1 MTQPDQPTSTGA
13 TSTTSE
19 LAVQAT
25 RGVFWVGGGQVILQ
39 IIQVATMVLLARLLI
54 PEYFGL
60 IGMAMVFVGI
70 AQLIADFGLGSAIVQ
85 TKAVNPAVLSSAF
98 WLNGTVGLALM
109 VLAVAAAPFVA
120 AFYENPE
127 IEDLVMALA
136 VTLFASALN
145 AVPHAILYKAMNF
158 AALAKARVV
167 SASFG
172 SAVAIAMAA
181 SGFGVWSLVAQPII
195 GAVVNLALTWRQA
208 RWLPRLAYSFQAV
221 KPLVGFSAAVL
232 GNSLLHYASRNA
244 DHLLIG
250 RYLGSQS
257 LGYYAMA
264 YQLMMY
270 PMNQVAS
277 VIIRVLFPT
286 LSQLQ
291 DDMDQF
297 RRAYLKS
304 VSVITFV
311 TFPMM
316 LGLFAVTPDFILVVF
331 GEKWQP
337 MENVLRIL
345 SIAGLIQSAT
355 TGLSTIL
362 FAMGRTR
369 LIIVL
374 AVVASALFISA
385 IVVGLRWGIEG
396 VAAAYTTVFLV
407 FSEFF
412 LAYVFRIVGIKL
424 ADFHRA
430 LARPAI
436 AAAIM
441 FASVILLEIVLRVPP
456 IEPAVRLATCVAAGI
471 VVYAA
476 ASFAINRMEIL
487 SIYGLA
493 RTAMAR
499 K

>member
-1 MTQPDQPTSTGA
+1 MNQADKPEGTDA
-13 TSTTSE
+13 
-19 LAVQAT
+19 LAVVAT
-25 RGVFWVGGGQVILQ
+25 RGVFWVGGGQVVLQ
-39 IIQVATMVLLARLLI
+39 IIQIATTVVLARLLI

-85 TKAVNPAVLSSAF
+85 AKAVSPDALSSAF
-98 WLNGTVGLALM
+98 WLNGAVGLALM
-109 VLAVAAAPFVA
+109 LAAIAAAPFVA
-120 AFYENPE
+120 AFYDNPE

-145 AVPHAILYKAMNF
+145 AVPSAILYKAMNF
-158 AALAKARVV
+158 AALAKARVLATV
-167 SASFG
+167 IG
-172 SAVAIAMAA
+172 SAIAVAMAA
-181 SGFGVWSLVAQPII
+181 SGYGVWSLVAQPIT
-195 GAVVNLALTWRQA
+195 GAVVNLAVTWRLA

-221 KPLVGFSAAVL
+221 RPLIAFSAAVL
-232 GNSLLHYASRNA
+232 TNSILHYASRNT

-250 RYLGSQS
+250 RYLGSQP

-264 YQLMMY
+264 YQLMLY

-304 VSVITFV
+304 VSVITLV

-316 LGLFAVTPDFILVVF
+316 LGLFAVAPDFIAVVF

-337 MENVLRIL
+337 METVLRIL
-345 SIAGLIQSAT
+345 SIAGLIQSAI

-362 FAMGRTR
+362 LAIGRTTT
-369 LIIVL
+369 IVVL
-374 AVVASALFISA
+374 GTIGSALTIGAFF
-385 IVVGLRWGIEG
+385 VGLPWGIEG
-396 VAAAYTTVFLV
+396 VAAAYTMVFLL
-407 FSEFF
+407 FSEFY
-412 LAYVFRIVGIKL
+412 LAYVFRIVGIRL
-424 ADFHRA
+424 ADYHRA

-441 FASVILLEIVLRVPP
+441 FAAVSLLDYTLRGGDIDPT
-456 IEPAVRLATCVAAGI
+456 ARLAVSVAAGI
-471 VVYAA
+471 SVYAA
-476 ASFAINRMEIL
+476 ASFAINRAEIV
-487 SIYGLA
+487 SIYALA
-493 RTAMAR
+493 RAALAR
-499 K
+499 R